1 MHTLFG
7 YLDVNQLNL
16 SSTLIKLNLNGHIK
30 HQVKLDLLSTKIKN
44 YLLKIIFDINQKL
57 LNLKCLQQGY

>member
-1 MHTLFG
+1 MFESKFQ
-7 YLDVNQLNL
+7 NFEI
-16 SSTLIKLNLNGHIK
+16 IKLNLNGHIK